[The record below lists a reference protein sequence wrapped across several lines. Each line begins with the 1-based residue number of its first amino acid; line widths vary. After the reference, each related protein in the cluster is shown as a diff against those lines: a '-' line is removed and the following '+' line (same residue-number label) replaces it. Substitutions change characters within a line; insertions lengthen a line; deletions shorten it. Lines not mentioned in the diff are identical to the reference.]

1 MSEVKGTTTLSED
14 VVNQIAGVAARRLEG
29 VHALG
34 RTSVLNRL
42 RGDHRGKG
50 VEAEVGEEEA
60 ALDIEMILE
69 YGHPLKAVTQK
80 LRETI
85 AQDIKKMLD
94 REVVELNIEVAGIHF
109 PEDDETEEPTRVK

>member
-1 MSEVKGTTTLSED
+1 MSQVKGTTTLSQD

-34 RTSVLNRL
+34 KTSVLNRL
-42 RGDHRGKG
+42 RGDDRGKG
-50 VEAEVGEEEA
+50 VAAEVGEQEA

-69 YGHPLKAVTQK
+69 YGHPLKAVTEK

-85 AQDIKKMLD
+85 AKDIKTMLD
-94 REVVELNIEVAGIHF
+94 REVVELNIEVVGIHF
-109 PEDDETEEPTRVK
+109 PEEEVEETTRVK